1 MILIF
6 PRQPQSTAP
15 PLPPPSRSVHRHS
28 SHVNSVRVSSRLDRH
43 HCHHNQYHNC
53 FHSHWHNF
61 PKFSGLDHCHHISSS
76 LAFTLLSSS
85 HVITITIV
93 INIIVIADT
102 GKLRIFQTAS
112 HHREQLGEDNYDN
125 PMVMAIT
132 LMVVLMTLMMMEMFL
147 MLTFHISADGKYQ
160 QRSSN
165 C

>member
-1 MILIF
+1 MILIS

-28 SHVNSVRVSSRLDRH
+28 SHVNSVRVSSRLERH
-43 HCHHNQYHNC
+43 HCHYDQYQNC
-53 FHSHWHNF
+53 FHPHCHHF
-61 PKFSGLDHCHHISSS
+61 AMCSGLDNCHHISSS
-76 LAFTLLSSS
+76 LAFTLSSSS

-125 PMVMAIT
+125 PMGMAIT
-132 LMVVLMTLMMMEMFL
+132 LMMILMTLMMMEMFL
-147 MLTFHISADGKYQ
+147 MLTFHISADGKYP

>member
-28 SHVNSVRVSSRLDRH
+28 SHVNSVRVSSRWDRH
-43 HCHHNQYHNC
+43 HCHHDRYHNC
-53 FHSHWHNF
+53 FHFHCHHF
-61 PKFSGLDHCHHISSS
+61 PMFSGLDHCHHISSS
-76 LAFTLLSSS
+76 LAFTLSSS
-85 HVITITIV
+85 SYVIIITIV

-125 PMVMAIT
+125 PMV
-132 LMVVLMTLMMMEMFL
+132 VLMTLMMMEMFL